1 MKIVTCHGHPL
12 PILQAHAKIGAT
24 QQIYCII
31 TNISRRIT
39 KMMMLLQDIYIYVDV
54 YDSRPIINIFKNIQS
69 DSALEV
75 IDFSIEKKDSSKTKP
90 KPNKDRNPYYGDLH
104 VHTKYSFD
112 AYVFGVTASPD
123 DAYRYAKGEGVKH
136 PLGYEMKLREPLD
149 FYAVTDHG
157 FYMGMIQAYA
167 DTTTDISQNEFAE
180 PFHNLNRL
188 DNLTVESAGERSNIF
203 SSVLGATIIQPYPD
217 WHPKLLKAYLTRN
230 TQGALQSF
238 DYDIHKSAWADVA
251 RSANEHNDPGHF
263 TTFIGYEFTT
273 STDIEG
279 GNLHRNVIFNSSKA
293 SIRPWTRIDS
303 INPED
308 LWTWQDKLRDKG
320 VDTIAIP
327 HNSNGSNGQM
337 FEMESFKGNALDIE
351 YAKKR
356 MRNEPLVEITQVKG
370 TSDTHPLLSP
380 DDEWA
385 DFEIMDVRVG
395 SRPPTYSKPSGS
407 YVREAY
413 LNGLTLE
420 FTKQGNPYKFG
431 LIGSTDT
438 HVVAASLDESNFWSK
453 VGLLDGDPENRGS
466 VPLKEEN
473 VERLDEYMRAFNQ
486 PVSRVSLEQGEYAN
500 TGFTQWGAS
509 GLAAAWAE
517 ENTRESIF
525 NAFRRKETFAT
536 TGTRIAVRFF
546 GGYNLSSID
555 LNSESLV
562 SEAYQKGVTMGSDLL
577 HNENK
582 IPEFLVWAQRDKN
595 GAPLQRIQII
605 KGWIDNNSGRPKEKV
620 FDVACSD
627 GMQPDPI
634 TNRCPDNG
642 ARVNINDCSIS
653 TNVGSSELK
662 TVWKDPEFAPD
673 DKTFYYVRVLEN
685 PTCRWSTWDAI
696 KAGYKPRE
704 GLHETIQERAWSSPI
719 WYIPE
724 QSDVEVVPLGG
735 TIQLRNID

>member
-1 MKIVTCHGHPL
+1 MKYLRNLIILIVGL
-12 PILQAHAKIGAT
+12 YILTLG
-24 QQIYCII
+24 
-31 TNISRRIT
+31 
-39 KMMMLLQDIYIYVDV
+39 LVYVDV
-54 YDSRPIINIFKNIQS
+54 YDSRPLISLFKKMQS

-75 IDFSIEKKDSSKTKP
+75 VDFSVDSTKNSNSRP
-90 KPNKDRNPYYGDLH
+90 MPNKDRNPYYGDLH

-123 DAYRYAKGEGVKH
+123 DAYRYAKGAAVKH

-167 DTTTDISQNEFAE
+167 DTSTDISQNDFAE

-203 SSVLGATIIQPYPD
+203 SSVLGATIIKPYPD
-217 WHPKLLKAYLTRN
+217 WHPNLLKAYFSRN
-230 TQGALQSF
+230 TQGALRSF

-251 RSANEHNDPGHF
+251 RSANEHNDPGNF

-273 STDIEG
+273 STNIEG
-279 GNLHRNVIFNSSKA
+279 GNLHRNVIFESSKA

-308 LWTWQDKLRDKG
+308 LWTWQDRLREKG
-320 VDTIAIP
+320 VDTISMP

-337 FEMESFKGNALDIE
+337 FEMESFKGNALDVE
-351 YAKKR
+351 YAEKR

-370 TSDTHPLLSP
+370 TSETHPLLSP

-431 LIGSTDT
+431 LIGSSDT
-438 HVVAASLDESNFWSK
+438 HVVASSLDESNYWSK

-473 VERLDEYMRAFNQ
+473 VARLEEYMRAFNQ
-486 PVSRVSLEQGEYAN
+486 PISTVTLEQGEYAN

-517 ENTRESIF
+517 ENTRESLF
-525 NAFRRKETFAT
+525 AAFRRKETFAT
-536 TGTRIAVRFF
+536 TGPRISVRFF

-562 SEAYQKGVTMGSDLL
+562 SEAYSKGVTMGADLL
-577 HNENK
+577 NNDDQ
-582 IPEFLVWAQRDKN
+582 IPEFIVWALRDMN
-595 GAPLQRIQII
+595 SAPLQRIQII
-605 KGWIDNNSGRPKEKV
+605 KGWIDMNSGRPKEKV

-627 GMQPDPI
+627 GLEPDPI

-642 ARVNINDCSIS
+642 ARVNINDCSITS
-653 TNVGSSELK
+653 NVGSSELK
-662 TVWKDPEFAPD
+662 TVWKDPEFKVD
-673 DKTFYYVRVLEN
+673 DKAFYYVRVLEN

-696 KAGYKPRE
+696 KSGFKPRE

-719 WYIPE
+719 WYIPK
-724 QSDVEVVPLGG
+724 QSEVEVIPLGG

>member
-1 MKIVTCHGHPL
+1 MKYLRNLIILIVGL
-12 PILQAHAKIGAT
+12 YILTLG
-24 QQIYCII
+24 
-31 TNISRRIT
+31 
-39 KMMMLLQDIYIYVDV
+39 LIYVDV
-54 YDSRPIINIFKNIQS
+54 YDSRPLISLFKKMQS

-75 IDFSIEKKDSSKTKP
+75 VDFSVDSTKNSNSRP
-90 KPNKDRNPYYGDLH
+90 MPNKDRNPYYGDLH

-123 DAYRYAKGEGVKH
+123 DAYRYAKGAAVKH

-167 DTTTDISQNEFAE
+167 DTSTDISQNDFAE

-203 SSVLGATIIQPYPD
+203 SSVLGATIIKPYPD
-217 WHPKLLKAYLTRN
+217 WHPNLLKAYFSRN
-230 TQGALQSF
+230 TQGALRSF

-251 RSANEHNDPGHF
+251 RSANEHNDPGNF

-279 GNLHRNVIFNSSKA
+279 GNLHRNVIFESSKA

-308 LWTWQDKLRDKG
+308 LWTWQDRLREKG
-320 VDTIAIP
+320 VDTISMP

-337 FEMESFKGNALDIE
+337 FEMESFKGNALDVE
-351 YAKKR
+351 YAEKR

-370 TSDTHPLLSP
+370 TSETHPLLSP

-431 LIGSTDT
+431 LIGSSDT
-438 HVVAASLDESNFWSK
+438 HVVASSLDESNYWSK

-473 VERLDEYMRAFNQ
+473 VARLEEYMRAFNQ
-486 PVSRVSLEQGEYAN
+486 PISTVTLEQGEYAN

-517 ENTRESIF
+517 ENTRESLF
-525 NAFRRKETFAT
+525 AAFRRKETFAT
-536 TGTRIAVRFF
+536 TGPRISVRFF

-562 SEAYQKGVTMGSDLL
+562 SEAYSKGVTMGADLL
-577 HNENK
+577 NNDDQ
-582 IPEFLVWAQRDKN
+582 IPEFIVWALRDMN
-595 GAPLQRIQII
+595 SAPLQRIQII
-605 KGWIDNNSGRPKEKV
+605 KGWIDMNSGRPKEKV

-627 GMQPDPI
+627 GLEPDPI

-642 ARVNINDCSIS
+642 ARVNINDCSITS
-653 TNVGSSELK
+653 NVGSSELK
-662 TVWKDPEFAPD
+662 TVWKDPEFKVD
-673 DKTFYYVRVLEN
+673 DKAFYYVRVLEN

-696 KAGYKPRE
+696 KSGFKPRE

-719 WYIPE
+719 WYIPK
-724 QSDVEVVPLGG
+724 QSEVEVIPLGG

>member
-1 MKIVTCHGHPL
+1 MKYLRNLIILIVGL
-12 PILQAHAKIGAT
+12 YILTLG
-24 QQIYCII
+24 
-31 TNISRRIT
+31 
-39 KMMMLLQDIYIYVDV
+39 LVYVDV
-54 YDSRPIINIFKNIQS
+54 YDSRPLISLFKKMQS

-75 IDFSIEKKDSSKTKP
+75 VDFSVDSTKNSNSRP
-90 KPNKDRNPYYGDLH
+90 IPNKDRNPYYGDLH

-123 DAYRYAKGEGVKH
+123 DAYRYAKGAAVKH

-167 DTTTDISQNEFAE
+167 DTSTDISQNDFAE

-203 SSVLGATIIQPYPD
+203 SSVLGATIIKPYPD
-217 WHPKLLKAYLTRN
+217 WHPNLLKAYFSRN
-230 TQGALQSF
+230 TQGALRSF

-251 RSANEHNDPGHF
+251 RSANEHNDPGNF

-279 GNLHRNVIFNSSKA
+279 GNLHRNVIFESSKA

-308 LWTWQDKLRDKG
+308 LWTWQDRLREKG
-320 VDTIAIP
+320 VDTISMP

-337 FEMESFKGNALDIE
+337 FEMESFKGNALDVE
-351 YAKKR
+351 YAEKR

-370 TSDTHPLLSP
+370 TSETHPLLSP

-431 LIGSTDT
+431 LIGSSDT
-438 HVVAASLDESNFWSK
+438 HVVASSLDESNYWSK

-473 VERLDEYMRAFNQ
+473 VARLEEYMRAFNQ
-486 PVSRVSLEQGEYAN
+486 PISTVTLEQGEYAN

-517 ENTRESIF
+517 ENTRESLF
-525 NAFRRKETFAT
+525 AAFRRKETFAT
-536 TGTRIAVRFF
+536 TGPRISVRFF

-562 SEAYQKGVTMGSDLL
+562 SEAYSKGVTMGADLL
-577 HNENK
+577 NNDDQ
-582 IPEFLVWAQRDKN
+582 IPEFIVWALRDMN
-595 GAPLQRIQII
+595 SAPLQRIQII
-605 KGWIDNNSGRPKEKV
+605 KGWIDMNSGRPKEKV

-627 GMQPDPI
+627 GLEPDPI

-642 ARVNINDCSIS
+642 ARVNINDCSITS
-653 TNVGSSELK
+653 NVGSSELK
-662 TVWKDPEFAPD
+662 TVWKDPEFKVD
-673 DKTFYYVRVLEN
+673 DKAFYYVRVLEN

-696 KAGYKPRE
+696 KSGFKPRE

-719 WYIPE
+719 WYIPK
-724 QSDVEVVPLGG
+724 QSEVEVIPLGG

>member
-1 MKIVTCHGHPL
+1 MKYIRNAFLVFVGL
-12 PILQAHAKIGAT
+12 YILT
-24 QQIYCII
+24 L
-31 TNISRRIT
+31 
-39 KMMMLLQDIYIYVDV
+39 MFIYVDV
-54 YDSRPIINIFKNIQS
+54 YDSRPLISLFKKIQS
-69 DSALEV
+69 NSALEV
-75 IDFSIEKKDSSKTKP
+75 VDFSVKKNEIIKP
-90 KPNKDRNPYYGDLH
+90 KPKANKDRNPYYGDLH

-123 DAYRYAKGEGVKH
+123 DAYRYAKGESIKH

-167 DTTTDISQNEFAE
+167 DTSTDISQNDFAK
-180 PFHNLNRL
+180 PFHNLNDL
-188 DNLTVESAGERSNIF
+188 DNLTVESAAVRTNIF

-217 WHPKLLKAYLTRN
+217 WHPQLLRAYFTRN
-230 TQGALQSF
+230 TQTALRSF

-308 LWTWQDKLRDKG
+308 LWTWQDRLREKG
-320 VDTIAIP
+320 VDTIAMP

-337 FEMESFKGNALDIE
+337 FEMETFKGNAIDIE

-356 MRNEPLVEITQVKG
+356 MRNEPIVEITQVKG
-370 TSDTHPLLSP
+370 TSETHPLLSP
-380 DDEWA
+380 DDDWA
-385 DFEIMDVRVG
+385 DFEIMDTRVG
-395 SRPPTYSKPSGS
+395 SIPPTYSKPSGS

-413 LNGLTLE
+413 LNGLTLD
-420 FTKQGNPYKFG
+420 FTRQGNPYKFG

-438 HVVAASLDESNFWSK
+438 HVAASSLDESNYWSK
-453 VGLLDGDPENRGS
+453 VGLLDGDSQNRGS
-466 VPLKEEN
+466 VPLEDEN
-473 VERLDEYMRAFNQ
+473 VEILEEYTRAFSQ
-486 PVSRVSLEQGEYAN
+486 PLSTVNFNQGEYAN

-509 GLAAAWAE
+509 GLAVAWAE

-546 GGYNLSSID
+546 GGFNLSSID
-555 LNSESLV
+555 LDSESLV
-562 SEAYQKGVTMGSDLL
+562 SDAYSKGVTMGSDLL
-577 HNENK
+577 SVEGQT
-582 IPEFLVWAQRDKN
+582 PEFIVWAQKDKN
-595 GAPLQRIQII
+595 GAPLQRVQII
-605 KGWIDNNSGRPKEKV
+605 KGWVDMASGRPKEKI

-627 GMQPDPI
+627 GLQPNPN
-634 TNRCPDNG
+634 TNICPDNG
-642 ARVNINDCSIS
+642 AKVNINDCSIS
-653 TNVGSSELK
+653 SNVGSSELK
-662 TVWKDPEFAPD
+662 TIWKDPEFVPEN
-673 DKTFYYVRVLEN
+673 KSFYYVRVLEN

-696 KAGYKPRE
+696 KSGYKPRE
-704 GLHETIQERAWSSPI
+704 DLHETIQERAWTSPI

-724 QSDVEVVPLGG
+724 ESNVEVIPLGG

>member
-1 MKIVTCHGHPL
+1 MKHLRNAILVIVG
-12 PILQAHAKIGAT
+12 
-24 QQIYCII
+24 IYVL
-31 TNISRRIT
+31 T
-39 KMMMLLQDIYIYVDV
+39 LGLVYVDV
-54 YDSRPIINIFKNIQS
+54 YDSRPIISLFKNIQS

-75 IDFSIEKKDSSKTKP
+75 VDFSVEKKDSSKTKP

-167 DTTTDISQNEFAE
+167 DTSTDISQNEFAE

>member
-1 MKIVTCHGHPL
+1 MKYLRNLIILIVGL
-12 PILQAHAKIGAT
+12 YILTLG
-24 QQIYCII
+24 
-31 TNISRRIT
+31 
-39 KMMMLLQDIYIYVDV
+39 LVYVDV
-54 YDSRPIINIFKNIQS
+54 YDSRPLISLFKKMQS

-75 IDFSIEKKDSSKTKP
+75 VDFSVDSTKNSNSRP
-90 KPNKDRNPYYGDLH
+90 MPNKDRNPYYGDLH

-123 DAYRYAKGEGVKH
+123 DAYRYAKGAAVKH

-167 DTTTDISQNEFAE
+167 DTSTDISQNDFAE

-203 SSVLGATIIQPYPD
+203 SSVLGATIIKPYPD
-217 WHPKLLKAYLTRN
+217 WHPNLLKAYFSRN
-230 TQGALQSF
+230 TQGALRSF

-251 RSANEHNDPGHF
+251 RSANEHNDPGNF

-279 GNLHRNVIFNSSKA
+279 GNLHRNVIFESSKA

-308 LWTWQDKLRDKG
+308 LWTWQDRLREKG
-320 VDTIAIP
+320 VDTISMP

-337 FEMESFKGNALDIE
+337 FEMESFKGNALDVE
-351 YAKKR
+351 YAEKR

-370 TSDTHPLLSP
+370 TSETHPLLSP

-431 LIGSTDT
+431 LIGSSDT
-438 HVVAASLDESNFWSK
+438 HVVASSLDESNYWSK

-473 VERLDEYMRAFNQ
+473 VARLEEYMRAFNQ
-486 PVSRVSLEQGEYAN
+486 PISTVTLEQGEYAN

-517 ENTRESIF
+517 ENTRESLF
-525 NAFRRKETFAT
+525 AAFRRKETFAT
-536 TGTRIAVRFF
+536 TGPRISVRFF

-562 SEAYQKGVTMGSDLL
+562 SEAYSKGVTMGADLL
-577 HNENK
+577 NNDDQ
-582 IPEFLVWAQRDKN
+582 IPEFIVWALRDMN
-595 GAPLQRIQII
+595 SAPLQRIQII
-605 KGWIDNNSGRPKEKV
+605 KGWIDMNSGRPKEKV

-627 GMQPDPI
+627 GLEPDPI

-642 ARVNINDCSIS
+642 ARVNINDCSITS
-653 TNVGSSELK
+653 NVGSSELK
-662 TVWKDPEFAPD
+662 TVWKDPEFKVD
-673 DKTFYYVRVLEN
+673 DKAFYYVRVLEN

-696 KAGYKPRE
+696 KSGFKPRE
-704 GLHETIQERAWSSPI
+704 DLHETIQERAWSSPI
-719 WYIPE
+719 WYIPK
-724 QSDVEVVPLGG
+724 QSEVEVIPLGG

>member
-1 MKIVTCHGHPL
+1 MKYLRNLIILIVGL
-12 PILQAHAKIGAT
+12 YILTLGFV
-24 QQIYCII
+24 
-31 TNISRRIT
+31 
-39 KMMMLLQDIYIYVDV
+39 YVDV
-54 YDSRPIINIFKNIQS
+54 YDSRPLISLFKKMQS

-75 IDFSIEKKDSSKTKP
+75 VDFSVDSTKNSNSGP
-90 KPNKDRNPYYGDLH
+90 MPNKDRNPYYGDLH

-123 DAYRYAKGEGVKH
+123 DAYRYAKGAAVKH

-167 DTTTDISQNEFAE
+167 DTSTDISQNDFAE

-203 SSVLGATIIQPYPD
+203 SSVLGATIIKPYPD
-217 WHPKLLKAYLTRN
+217 WHPNLLKAYFSRN
-230 TQGALQSF
+230 TQGALRSF

-251 RSANEHNDPGHF
+251 RSANEHNDPGNF

-279 GNLHRNVIFNSSKA
+279 GNLHRNVIFESSKA

-308 LWTWQDKLRDKG
+308 LWTWQDRLREKG
-320 VDTIAIP
+320 VDTISMP

-337 FEMESFKGNALDIE
+337 FEMESFKGNALDVE
-351 YAKKR
+351 YAEKR

-370 TSDTHPLLSP
+370 TSETHPLLSP

-438 HVVAASLDESNFWSK
+438 HVVASSLDESNYWSK

-473 VERLDEYMRAFNQ
+473 VARLEEYMRAFNQ
-486 PVSRVSLEQGEYAN
+486 PISTVTLEQGEYAN

-517 ENTRESIF
+517 ENTRESLF
-525 NAFRRKETFAT
+525 AAFRRKETFAT
-536 TGTRIAVRFF
+536 TGPRISVRFF

-562 SEAYQKGVTMGSDLL
+562 SEAYSKGVTMGADLL
-577 HNENK
+577 NNDDQ
-582 IPEFLVWAQRDKN
+582 IPEFIVWALRDMN
-595 GAPLQRIQII
+595 SAPLQKIQII
-605 KGWIDNNSGRPKEKV
+605 KGWIDMNSGRPKEKV

-627 GMQPDPI
+627 GMEPDPI

-642 ARVNINDCSIS
+642 ARVNINDCSITS
-653 TNVGSSELK
+653 NVGSSELK
-662 TVWKDPEFAPD
+662 TVWKDPEFKVD
-673 DKTFYYVRVLEN
+673 DKAFYYVRVLEN

-696 KAGYKPRE
+696 KSGFKPRE

-719 WYIPE
+719 WYIPK
-724 QSDVEVVPLGG
+724 QSEVEVIPLGG

>member
-1 MKIVTCHGHPL
+1 MKHL
-12 PILQAHAKIGAT
+12 RNAILVIIG
-24 QQIYCII
+24 IYVL
-31 TNISRRIT
+31 T
-39 KMMMLLQDIYIYVDV
+39 LGLVYVDV
-54 YDSRPIINIFKNIQS
+54 YDSRPIISLFKNIQS

-75 IDFSIEKKDSSKTKP
+75 VDFSVEKKDSSKTKP

-167 DTTTDISQNEFAE
+167 DTSTDISQNEFAE

-308 LWTWQDKLRDKG
+308 LWTWQDKLREKG

>member
-1 MKIVTCHGHPL
+1 M
-12 PILQAHAKIGAT
+12 
-24 QQIYCII
+24 
-31 TNISRRIT
+31 
-39 KMMMLLQDIYIYVDV
+39 
-54 YDSRPIINIFKNIQS
+54 QS

-75 IDFSIEKKDSSKTKP
+75 VDFSVDSTKNSNSRP
-90 KPNKDRNPYYGDLH
+90 MPNKDRNPYYGDLH

-123 DAYRYAKGEGVKH
+123 DAYRYAKGAAVKH

-167 DTTTDISQNEFAE
+167 DTSTDISQNDFAE

-203 SSVLGATIIQPYPD
+203 SSVLGATIIKPYPD
-217 WHPKLLKAYLTRN
+217 WHPNLLKAYFSRN
-230 TQGALQSF
+230 TQGALRSF

-251 RSANEHNDPGHF
+251 RSANEHNDPGNF

-279 GNLHRNVIFNSSKA
+279 GNLHRNVIFESSKA

-308 LWTWQDKLRDKG
+308 LWTWQDRLREKG
-320 VDTIAIP
+320 VDTISMP

-337 FEMESFKGNALDIE
+337 FEMESFKGNALDVE
-351 YAKKR
+351 YAEKR

-370 TSDTHPLLSP
+370 TSETHPLLSP

-438 HVVAASLDESNFWSK
+438 HVVASSLDESNYWSK

-473 VERLDEYMRAFNQ
+473 VARLEEYMRAFNQ
-486 PVSRVSLEQGEYAN
+486 PISTVTLEQGEYAN

-517 ENTRESIF
+517 ENTRESLF
-525 NAFRRKETFAT
+525 AAFRRKETFAT
-536 TGTRIAVRFF
+536 TGPRISVRFF

-562 SEAYQKGVTMGSDLL
+562 SEAYSKGVTMGADLL
-577 HNENK
+577 HNDDQ
-582 IPEFLVWAQRDKN
+582 IPEFIVWALRDMN
-595 GAPLQRIQII
+595 SAPLQRIQII
-605 KGWIDNNSGRPKEKV
+605 KGWIDMNSGRPKEKV
-620 FDVACSD
+620 FDIACSD
-627 GMQPDPI
+627 GLEPDPI

-642 ARVNINDCSIS
+642 ARVNINDCSITS
-653 TNVGSSELK
+653 NVGSSELK
-662 TVWKDPEFAPD
+662 TVWKDPEFKVD
-673 DKTFYYVRVLEN
+673 DKAFYYVRVLEN

-696 KAGYKPRE
+696 KSGFKPRE

-719 WYIPE
+719 WYIPK
-724 QSDVEVVPLGG
+724 QSEVEVIPLGG

>member
-1 MKIVTCHGHPL
+1 MKYLRNLIILIVGL
-12 PILQAHAKIGAT
+12 YILTLG
-24 QQIYCII
+24 
-31 TNISRRIT
+31 
-39 KMMMLLQDIYIYVDV
+39 LVYVDV
-54 YDSRPIINIFKNIQS
+54 YDSRPLISLFKKMQS

-75 IDFSIEKKDSSKTKP
+75 VDFSVDSTKNSNSRP
-90 KPNKDRNPYYGDLH
+90 MPNKDRNPYYGDLH

-123 DAYRYAKGEGVKH
+123 DAYRYAKGAAVKH

-167 DTTTDISQNEFAE
+167 DTSTDISQNDFAE

-203 SSVLGATIIQPYPD
+203 SSVLGATIIKPYPD
-217 WHPKLLKAYLTRN
+217 WHPNLLKAYFSRN
-230 TQGALQSF
+230 TQGALRSF

-251 RSANEHNDPGHF
+251 RSANEHNDPGNF

-279 GNLHRNVIFNSSKA
+279 GNLHRNVIFESSKA

-308 LWTWQDKLRDKG
+308 LWTWQDRLREKG
-320 VDTIAIP
+320 VDTISMP

-337 FEMESFKGNALDIE
+337 FEMESFKGNALDVE
-351 YAKKR
+351 YAEKR

-370 TSDTHPLLSP
+370 TSETHPLLSP

-438 HVVAASLDESNFWSK
+438 HVVASSLDESNYWSK

-473 VERLDEYMRAFNQ
+473 VARLEEYMRAFNQ
-486 PVSRVSLEQGEYAN
+486 PISTVSLEQGEYAN

-517 ENTRESIF
+517 ENTRESLF
-525 NAFRRKETFAT
+525 AAFRRKETFAT
-536 TGTRIAVRFF
+536 TGPRISVRFF

-562 SEAYQKGVTMGSDLL
+562 SEAYSKGVTMGADLL
-577 HNENK
+577 NNDDQ
-582 IPEFLVWAQRDKN
+582 IPEFIVWALRDMN
-595 GAPLQRIQII
+595 SAPLQRIQII
-605 KGWIDNNSGRPKEKV
+605 KGWIDMNSGRPKEKV
-620 FDVACSD
+620 YDVACSD
-627 GMQPDPI
+627 GLEPDPI

-653 TNVGSSELK
+653 SNVGSSELK
-662 TVWKDPEFAPD
+662 TVWKDPEFKVD
-673 DKTFYYVRVLEN
+673 DKAFYYVRVLEN

-696 KAGYKPRE
+696 KSGFKPRE

-719 WYIPE
+719 WYIPK
-724 QSDVEVVPLGG
+724 QSEVEVIPLGG

>member
-1 MKIVTCHGHPL
+1 MKYLRNLIILIVGLYVLTLGL
-12 PILQAHAKIGAT
+12 V
-24 QQIYCII
+24 
-31 TNISRRIT
+31 
-39 KMMMLLQDIYIYVDV
+39 YVDV
-54 YDSRPIINIFKNIQS
+54 YDSRPIISLFKKMQS

-75 IDFSIEKKDSSKTKP
+75 VDFSVDSSKNSNSRP
-90 KPNKDRNPYYGDLH
+90 LPNKDRNPYYGDLH

-123 DAYRYAKGEGVKH
+123 DAYRYAKGAAVKH
-136 PLGYEMKLREPLD
+136 PLGYEMKLQEPLD

-167 DTTTDISQNEFAE
+167 DTSSDISKNDFAE

-203 SSVLGATIIQPYPD
+203 SSVLGATIIKPYPD
-217 WHPKLLKAYLTRN
+217 WHPNLLKAYFSRN
-230 TQGALQSF
+230 TQGALRSF

-251 RSANEHNDPGHF
+251 RSANEHNDPGNF

-273 STDIEG
+273 STNIEG
-279 GNLHRNVIFNSSKA
+279 GNLHRNVIFESSKA

-308 LWTWQDKLRDKG
+308 LWTWQDRLRDKG
-320 VDTIAIP
+320 VDTISMP

-337 FEMESFKGNALDIE
+337 FEMETFKGNALDVE

-370 TSDTHPLLSP
+370 TSETHPLLSP

-431 LIGSTDT
+431 LIGSSDT
-438 HVVAASLDESNFWSK
+438 HVVASSLDESNYWSK

-473 VERLDEYMRAFNQ
+473 IARLDEYMRAFNQ
-486 PVSRVSLEQGEYAN
+486 PISTVSLEQGEYAN

-517 ENTRESIF
+517 ENTRESLF
-525 NAFRRKETFAT
+525 AAFRRKETFAT
-536 TGTRIAVRFF
+536 TGPRISVRFF

-562 SEAYQKGVTMGSDLL
+562 SEAYSKGVTMGADLL
-577 HNENK
+577 NNDDQ
-582 IPEFLVWAQRDKN
+582 IPEFIVWALRDKN
-595 GAPLQRIQII
+595 SAPLQRIQII
-605 KGWIDNNSGRPKEKV
+605 KGWIDVNSGRPKEKV

-627 GMQPDPI
+627 GLEPDPV

-642 ARVNINDCSIS
+642 ARVNINDCSITS
-653 TNVGSSELK
+653 NVGSSELK
-662 TVWKDPEFAPD
+662 TVWKDPEFKVD

-696 KAGYKPRE
+696 KSGFKPRE
-704 GLHETIQERAWSSPI
+704 DLHETIQERAWSSPI
-719 WYIPE
+719 WYIPK
-724 QSDVEVVPLGG
+724 QSEVEVIPLGG

>member
-1 MKIVTCHGHPL
+1 MKYLRNLIILIVGLYVLTLGL
-12 PILQAHAKIGAT
+12 V
-24 QQIYCII
+24 
-31 TNISRRIT
+31 
-39 KMMMLLQDIYIYVDV
+39 YVDV
-54 YDSRPIINIFKNIQS
+54 YDSRPIISLFKKMQS

-75 IDFSIEKKDSSKTKP
+75 VDFSVDSSKNSDSRP
-90 KPNKDRNPYYGDLH
+90 LPNKDRNPYYGDLH

-123 DAYRYAKGEGVKH
+123 DAYRYAKGAAVKH
-136 PLGYEMKLREPLD
+136 PLGYEMKLQEPLD

-167 DTTTDISQNEFAE
+167 DTSSDISKNDFAE

-203 SSVLGATIIQPYPD
+203 SSVLGATIIKPYPD
-217 WHPKLLKAYLTRN
+217 WHPNLLKAYFSRN
-230 TQGALQSF
+230 TQGALRSF

-251 RSANEHNDPGHF
+251 RSANEHNDPGNF

-273 STDIEG
+273 STNIEG
-279 GNLHRNVIFNSSKA
+279 GNLHRNVIFESSKA

-308 LWTWQDKLRDKG
+308 LWTWQDRLRDKG
-320 VDTIAIP
+320 VDTISMP

-337 FEMESFKGNALDIE
+337 FEMETFKGNALDVE

-356 MRNEPLVEITQVKG
+356 MKNEPLVEITQVKG
-370 TSDTHPLLSP
+370 TSETHPLLSP

-431 LIGSTDT
+431 LIGSSDT
-438 HVVAASLDESNFWSK
+438 HVVASSLDESNYWSK

-473 VERLDEYMRAFNQ
+473 IARLDEYMRAFNQ
-486 PVSRVSLEQGEYAN
+486 PISTVSLEQGEYAN

-517 ENTRESIF
+517 ENTRESLF
-525 NAFRRKETFAT
+525 AAFRRKETFAT
-536 TGTRIAVRFF
+536 TGPRISVRFF

-562 SEAYQKGVTMGSDLL
+562 SEAYSKGVTMGADLL
-577 HNENK
+577 NNDDQ
-582 IPEFLVWAQRDKN
+582 IPEFIVWALRDKN
-595 GAPLQRIQII
+595 SAPLQRIQII
-605 KGWIDNNSGRPKEKV
+605 KGWIDVNSGRPKEKV

-627 GMQPDPI
+627 GLEPDPV

-642 ARVNINDCSIS
+642 ARVNINDCSITS
-653 TNVGSSELK
+653 NVGSSELK
-662 TVWKDPEFAPD
+662 TVWKDPEFKVD

-696 KAGYKPRE
+696 KSGFKPRE
-704 GLHETIQERAWSSPI
+704 DLHETIQERAWSSPI
-719 WYIPE
+719 WYIPK
-724 QSDVEVVPLGG
+724 QSEVEVIPLGG

>member
-1 MKIVTCHGHPL
+1 MKYLRNLIILIVGLYVLTLGL
-12 PILQAHAKIGAT
+12 
-24 QQIYCII
+24 
-31 TNISRRIT
+31 
-39 KMMMLLQDIYIYVDV
+39 IYVDV
-54 YDSRPIINIFKNIQS
+54 YDSRPVISLFKKMQS

-75 IDFSIEKKDSSKTKP
+75 VDFSVDSTKNSNSRP
-90 KPNKDRNPYYGDLH
+90 MPNKDRNPYYGDLH

-123 DAYRYAKGEGVKH
+123 DAYRYAKGAAVKH

-167 DTTTDISQNEFAE
+167 DTSTDISQNDFAE

-203 SSVLGATIIQPYPD
+203 SSVLGATIIKPYPD
-217 WHPKLLKAYLTRN
+217 WHPNLLKAYFSRN
-230 TQGALQSF
+230 TQGALRSF

-251 RSANEHNDPGHF
+251 RSANEHNDPGNF

-279 GNLHRNVIFNSSKA
+279 GNLHRNVIFESSKA

-308 LWTWQDKLRDKG
+308 LWTWQDRLREKG
-320 VDTIAIP
+320 VDTISMP

-337 FEMESFKGNALDIE
+337 FEMESFKGNALDVE
-351 YAKKR
+351 YAEKR

-370 TSDTHPLLSP
+370 TSETHPLLSP

-431 LIGSTDT
+431 LIGSSDT
-438 HVVAASLDESNFWSK
+438 HVVASSLDESNYWSK

-473 VERLDEYMRAFNQ
+473 VARLEEYMRAFNQ
-486 PVSRVSLEQGEYAN
+486 PISTVTLEQGEYAN

-517 ENTRESIF
+517 ENTRESLF
-525 NAFRRKETFAT
+525 AAFRRKETFAT
-536 TGTRIAVRFF
+536 TGPRISVRFF

-562 SEAYQKGVTMGSDLL
+562 SEAYSKGVTMGADLL
-577 HNENK
+577 NNDDQ
-582 IPEFLVWAQRDKN
+582 IPEFIVWALRDMN
-595 GAPLQRIQII
+595 SAPLQRIQII
-605 KGWIDNNSGRPKEKV
+605 KGWIDMNSGRPKEKV

-627 GMQPDPI
+627 GLEPDPI

-642 ARVNINDCSIS
+642 ARVNINDCSITS
-653 TNVGSSELK
+653 NVGSSELK
-662 TVWKDPEFAPD
+662 TVWKDPEFKVD
-673 DKTFYYVRVLEN
+673 DKAFYYVRVLEN

-696 KAGYKPRE
+696 KSGFKPRE

-719 WYIPE
+719 WYIPK
-724 QSDVEVVPLGG
+724 QSEVEVIPLGG

>member
-1 MKIVTCHGHPL
+1 MYKR
-12 PILQAHAKIGAT
+12 Q
-24 QQIYCII
+24 
-31 TNISRRIT
+31 
-39 KMMMLLQDIYIYVDV
+39 
-54 YDSRPIINIFKNIQS
+54 

-75 IDFSIEKKDSSKTKP
+75 VDFSVDSTKNSNSRP
-90 KPNKDRNPYYGDLH
+90 IPNKDRNPYYGDLH

-123 DAYRYAKGEGVKH
+123 DAYRYAKGAAVKH

-167 DTTTDISQNEFAE
+167 DTSTDISQNDFAE

-203 SSVLGATIIQPYPD
+203 SSVLGATIIKPYPD
-217 WHPKLLKAYLTRN
+217 WHPNLLKAYFSRN
-230 TQGALQSF
+230 TQGALRSF

-251 RSANEHNDPGHF
+251 RSANEHNDPGNF

-279 GNLHRNVIFNSSKA
+279 GNLHRNVIFESSKA

-308 LWTWQDKLRDKG
+308 LWTWQDRLREKG
-320 VDTIAIP
+320 VDTISMP

-337 FEMESFKGNALDIE
+337 FEMESFKGNALDVE
-351 YAKKR
+351 YAEKR

-370 TSDTHPLLSP
+370 TSETHPLLSP

-431 LIGSTDT
+431 LIGSSDT
-438 HVVAASLDESNFWSK
+438 HVVASSLDESNYWSK

-473 VERLDEYMRAFNQ
+473 VARLEEYMRAFNQ
-486 PVSRVSLEQGEYAN
+486 PISTVSLEQGEYAN

-517 ENTRESIF
+517 ENTRESLF
-525 NAFRRKETFAT
+525 AAFRRKETFAT
-536 TGTRIAVRFF
+536 TGPRISVRFF

-562 SEAYQKGVTMGSDLL
+562 SEAYSKGVTMGADLL
-577 HNENK
+577 NNDDQ
-582 IPEFLVWAQRDKN
+582 IPEFIVWALGDMN
-595 GAPLQRIQII
+595 SAPLQRIQII
-605 KGWIDNNSGRPKEKV
+605 KGWIDMNSGRPKEKV

-627 GMQPDPI
+627 GLEPDPI

-642 ARVNINDCSIS
+642 ARVNINDCSITS
-653 TNVGSSELK
+653 NVGSSELK
-662 TVWKDPEFAPD
+662 TVWKDPEFKVD
-673 DKTFYYVRVLEN
+673 DKAFYYVRVLEN

-696 KAGYKPRE
+696 KSGFKPRE

-719 WYIPE
+719 WYIPK
-724 QSDVEVVPLGG
+724 QSEVEVIPLGG

>member
-1 MKIVTCHGHPL
+1 MKYLRNLIILIVGLYVLTLGL
-12 PILQAHAKIGAT
+12 
-24 QQIYCII
+24 
-31 TNISRRIT
+31 
-39 KMMMLLQDIYIYVDV
+39 IYVDV
-54 YDSRPIINIFKNIQS
+54 YDSRPVISLFKKMQS

-75 IDFSIEKKDSSKTKP
+75 VDFSVDSTKNSNSRP
-90 KPNKDRNPYYGDLH
+90 MPNKDRNPYYGDLH

-123 DAYRYAKGEGVKH
+123 DAYRYAKGAAVKH
-136 PLGYEMKLREPLD
+136 PLGYEMKLQEPLD

-167 DTTTDISQNEFAE
+167 DTSTDISQNDFAE

-203 SSVLGATIIQPYPD
+203 SSVLGATIIKPYPD
-217 WHPKLLKAYLTRN
+217 WHPNLLKAYFSRN
-230 TQGALQSF
+230 TQGALRSF

-251 RSANEHNDPGHF
+251 RSANEHNDPGNF

-279 GNLHRNVIFNSSKA
+279 GNLHRNVIFESSKA

-308 LWTWQDKLRDKG
+308 LWTWQDRLREKG
-320 VDTIAIP
+320 VDTISMP

-337 FEMESFKGNALDIE
+337 FEMESFKGNALDVE
-351 YAKKR
+351 YAEKR

-370 TSDTHPLLSP
+370 TSETHPLLSP

-438 HVVAASLDESNFWSK
+438 HVVASSLDESNYWSK

-473 VERLDEYMRAFNQ
+473 VARLEEYMRAFNQ
-486 PVSRVSLEQGEYAN
+486 PISTVTLEQGEYAN

-517 ENTRESIF
+517 ENTRESLF
-525 NAFRRKETFAT
+525 AAFRRKETFAT
-536 TGTRIAVRFF
+536 TGPRISVRFF

-562 SEAYQKGVTMGSDLL
+562 SEAYSKGVTMGADLL
-577 HNENK
+577 NNDDQ
-582 IPEFLVWAQRDKN
+582 IPEFIVWALRDMN
-595 GAPLQRIQII
+595 SAPLQRIQII
-605 KGWIDNNSGRPKEKV
+605 KGWIDMNSGRPKEKV

-627 GMQPDPI
+627 GLEPDPI

-642 ARVNINDCSIS
+642 ARVNINDCSITS
-653 TNVGSSELK
+653 NVGSSELK
-662 TVWKDPEFAPD
+662 TVWKDPEFKVD
-673 DKTFYYVRVLEN
+673 DKAFYYVRVLEN

-696 KAGYKPRE
+696 KSGFKPRE

-719 WYIPE
+719 WYIPK
-724 QSDVEVVPLGG
+724 QSEVEVIPLGG

>member
-1 MKIVTCHGHPL
+1 MKYLRNLIILIVGL
-12 PILQAHAKIGAT
+12 YILTLG
-24 QQIYCII
+24 
-31 TNISRRIT
+31 
-39 KMMMLLQDIYIYVDV
+39 LVYVDV
-54 YDSRPIINIFKNIQS
+54 YDSRPLISLFKKMQS

-75 IDFSIEKKDSSKTKP
+75 VDFSVDSTKNSNSRP
-90 KPNKDRNPYYGDLH
+90 IPNKDRNPYYGDLH

-123 DAYRYAKGEGVKH
+123 DAYRYAKGAAVKH
-136 PLGYEMKLREPLD
+136 PLGYEMKLQEPLD

-167 DTTTDISQNEFAE
+167 DTSTDISQNDFAE

-203 SSVLGATIIQPYPD
+203 SSVLGATIIKPYPD
-217 WHPKLLKAYLTRN
+217 WHPNLLKAYFSRN
-230 TQGALQSF
+230 TQGALRSF

-251 RSANEHNDPGHF
+251 RSANEHNDPGNF

-279 GNLHRNVIFNSSKA
+279 GNLHRNVIFESSKA

-308 LWTWQDKLRDKG
+308 LWTWQDRLREKG
-320 VDTIAIP
+320 VDTISMP

-337 FEMESFKGNALDIE
+337 FEMESFKGNALDVE
-351 YAKKR
+351 YAEKR

-370 TSDTHPLLSP
+370 TSETHPLLSP

-438 HVVAASLDESNFWSK
+438 HVVASSLDESNYWSK

-473 VERLDEYMRAFNQ
+473 VARLEEYMRAFNQ
-486 PVSRVSLEQGEYAN
+486 PISTVSLEQGEYAN

-517 ENTRESIF
+517 ENTRESLF
-525 NAFRRKETFAT
+525 AAFRRKETFAT
-536 TGTRIAVRFF
+536 TGPRISVRFF

-562 SEAYQKGVTMGSDLL
+562 SEAYSKGVTMGADLL
-577 HNENK
+577 NNDDQ
-582 IPEFLVWAQRDKN
+582 IPEFIVWALRDMN
-595 GAPLQRIQII
+595 SAPLQRIQII
-605 KGWIDNNSGRPKEKV
+605 KGWIDMNSGRPKEKV

-627 GMQPDPI
+627 GLEPDPI

-653 TNVGSSELK
+653 SNVGSSELK
-662 TVWKDPEFAPD
+662 TVWKDPEFKVD
-673 DKTFYYVRVLEN
+673 DKAFYYVRVLEN

-696 KAGYKPRE
+696 KSGFKPRE

-719 WYIPE
+719 WYIPK
-724 QSDVEVVPLGG
+724 QSEVEVIPLGG

>member
-1 MKIVTCHGHPL
+1 MKYLRNLIILIVGL
-12 PILQAHAKIGAT
+12 YILTLG
-24 QQIYCII
+24 
-31 TNISRRIT
+31 
-39 KMMMLLQDIYIYVDV
+39 LVYVDV
-54 YDSRPIINIFKNIQS
+54 YDSRPLISLFKKMQS

-75 IDFSIEKKDSSKTKP
+75 VDFSVDSTKNSNSRP
-90 KPNKDRNPYYGDLH
+90 MPNKDRNPYYGDLH

-123 DAYRYAKGEGVKH
+123 DAYRYAKGAAVKH

-167 DTTTDISQNEFAE
+167 DTSTDISQNDFAE

-203 SSVLGATIIQPYPD
+203 SSVLGATIIKPYPD
-217 WHPKLLKAYLTRN
+217 WHPNLLKAYFSRN
-230 TQGALQSF
+230 TQGALRSF

-251 RSANEHNDPGHF
+251 RSANEHNDPGNF

-279 GNLHRNVIFNSSKA
+279 GNLHRNVIFESSKA

-308 LWTWQDKLRDKG
+308 LWTWQDRLRERG
-320 VDTIAIP
+320 VDTISMP

-337 FEMESFKGNALDIE
+337 FEMESFKGNALDVE
-351 YAKKR
+351 YAEKR

-370 TSDTHPLLSP
+370 TSETHPLLSP

-431 LIGSTDT
+431 LIGSSDT
-438 HVVAASLDESNFWSK
+438 HVVASSLDESNYWSK

-473 VERLDEYMRAFNQ
+473 VARLEEYMRAFNQ
-486 PVSRVSLEQGEYAN
+486 PISTVTLEQGEYAN

-517 ENTRESIF
+517 ENTRESLF
-525 NAFRRKETFAT
+525 AAFRRKETFAT
-536 TGTRIAVRFF
+536 TGPRISVRFF

-562 SEAYQKGVTMGSDLL
+562 SEAYSKGVTMGADLL
-577 HNENK
+577 NNDDQ
-582 IPEFLVWAQRDKN
+582 IPEFIVWALRDMN
-595 GAPLQRIQII
+595 SAPLQRIQII
-605 KGWIDNNSGRPKEKV
+605 KGWIDMNSGRPKEKV

-627 GMQPDPI
+627 GLEPDPI

-642 ARVNINDCSIS
+642 ARVNINDCSITS
-653 TNVGSSELK
+653 NVGSSELK
-662 TVWKDPEFAPD
+662 TVWKDPEFKVD
-673 DKTFYYVRVLEN
+673 DKAFYYVRVLEN

-696 KAGYKPRE
+696 KSGFKPRE

-719 WYIPE
+719 WYIPK
-724 QSDVEVVPLGG
+724 QSEVEVIPLGG

>member
-1 MKIVTCHGHPL
+1 MKYLRNLIILIVGL
-12 PILQAHAKIGAT
+12 YILTLG
-24 QQIYCII
+24 
-31 TNISRRIT
+31 
-39 KMMMLLQDIYIYVDV
+39 LVYVDV
-54 YDSRPIINIFKNIQS
+54 YDSRPLLSLFKKMQS

-75 IDFSIEKKDSSKTKP
+75 VDFSVDSTKNSNSRP
-90 KPNKDRNPYYGDLH
+90 MPNKDRNPYYGDLH

-123 DAYRYAKGEGVKH
+123 DAYRYAKGAAVKH

-167 DTTTDISQNEFAE
+167 DTSTDISQNDFAE

-203 SSVLGATIIQPYPD
+203 SSVLGATIIKPYPD
-217 WHPKLLKAYLTRN
+217 WHPNLLKAYFSRN
-230 TQGALQSF
+230 TQGALRSF

-251 RSANEHNDPGHF
+251 RSANEHNDPGNF

-279 GNLHRNVIFNSSKA
+279 GNLHRNVIFESSKA

-308 LWTWQDKLRDKG
+308 LWTWQDRLREKG
-320 VDTIAIP
+320 VDTISMP

-337 FEMESFKGNALDIE
+337 FEMESFKGNALDVE
-351 YAKKR
+351 YAEKR

-370 TSDTHPLLSP
+370 TSETHPLLSP

-431 LIGSTDT
+431 LIGSSDT
-438 HVVAASLDESNFWSK
+438 HVVASSLDESNYWSK

-473 VERLDEYMRAFNQ
+473 VARLEEYMRAFNQ
-486 PVSRVSLEQGEYAN
+486 PISTVTLEQGEYAN

-517 ENTRESIF
+517 ENTRESLF
-525 NAFRRKETFAT
+525 AAFRRKETFAT
-536 TGTRIAVRFF
+536 TGPRISVRFF

-562 SEAYQKGVTMGSDLL
+562 SEAYSKGVTMGADLL
-577 HNENK
+577 NNDDQ
-582 IPEFLVWAQRDKN
+582 IPEFIVWALRDMN
-595 GAPLQRIQII
+595 SAPLQRIQII
-605 KGWIDNNSGRPKEKV
+605 KGWIDMNSGRPKEKV

-627 GMQPDPI
+627 GLEPDPI

-642 ARVNINDCSIS
+642 ARVNINDCSITS
-653 TNVGSSELK
+653 NIGSSELK
-662 TVWKDPEFAPD
+662 TVWKDPEFKVD
-673 DKTFYYVRVLEN
+673 DKAFYYVRVLEN

-696 KAGYKPRE
+696 KSGFKPRE

-719 WYIPE
+719 WYIPK
-724 QSDVEVVPLGG
+724 QSEVEVIPLGG

>member
-1 MKIVTCHGHPL
+1 MKHL
-12 PILQAHAKIGAT
+12 RNAILVIIGLYVL
-24 QQIYCII
+24 I
-31 TNISRRIT
+31 
-39 KMMMLLQDIYIYVDV
+39 LGLVYVDV
-54 YDSRPIINIFKNIQS
+54 YDSRPIISLFKNIQS
-69 DSALEV
+69 DSSLEV
-75 IDFSIEKKDSSKTKP
+75 VDFSVEKKDSSKTKP

-112 AYVFGVTASPD
+112 AYIFGVTASPD

-167 DTTTDISQNEFAE
+167 DTSTDISQNEFAE

-203 SSVLGATIIQPYPD
+203 SSVLGAAIIQPYPD
-217 WHPKLLKAYLTRN
+217 WHPKLLRAYLTRN

-351 YAKKR
+351 YANKR

-473 VERLDEYMRAFNQ
+473 IERLDEYMRAFNQ

-555 LNSESLV
+555 LNSQSLV

-620 FDVACSD
+620 FDVVCSD

>member
-1 MKIVTCHGHPL
+1 MKYLRNLIILIVGL
-12 PILQAHAKIGAT
+12 YILTLG
-24 QQIYCII
+24 
-31 TNISRRIT
+31 
-39 KMMMLLQDIYIYVDV
+39 LVYVDV
-54 YDSRPIINIFKNIQS
+54 YDSRPLISLFKKMQS

-75 IDFSIEKKDSSKTKP
+75 VDFSVDSTKNSNSRP
-90 KPNKDRNPYYGDLH
+90 MPNKDRNPYYGDLH

-123 DAYRYAKGEGVKH
+123 DAYRYAKGAAVKH

-167 DTTTDISQNEFAE
+167 DTSTDISQNDFAE

-203 SSVLGATIIQPYPD
+203 SSVLGATIIKPYPD
-217 WHPKLLKAYLTRN
+217 WHPNLLKAYFSRN
-230 TQGALQSF
+230 TQGALRSF

-251 RSANEHNDPGHF
+251 RSANEHNDPGNF

-279 GNLHRNVIFNSSKA
+279 GNLHRNVIFESSKA

-308 LWTWQDKLRDKG
+308 LWTWQDRLREKG
-320 VDTIAIP
+320 VDTISMP

-337 FEMESFKGNALDIE
+337 FEMESFKGNALDVE
-351 YAKKR
+351 YAEKR

-370 TSDTHPLLSP
+370 TSETHPLLSP

-438 HVVAASLDESNFWSK
+438 HVVASSLDESNYWSK

-473 VERLDEYMRAFNQ
+473 VARLEEYMRAFNQ
-486 PVSRVSLEQGEYAN
+486 PISTVTLEQGEYAN

-517 ENTRESIF
+517 ENTRESLF
-525 NAFRRKETFAT
+525 AAFRRKETFAT
-536 TGTRIAVRFF
+536 TGPRISVRFF

-562 SEAYQKGVTMGSDLL
+562 SEAYSKGVTMGADLL
-577 HNENK
+577 NNDDQ
-582 IPEFLVWAQRDKN
+582 IPEFIVWALRDMN
-595 GAPLQRIQII
+595 SAPLQRIQII
-605 KGWIDNNSGRPKEKV
+605 KGWIDMNSGRPKEKV
-620 FDVACSD
+620 FDIACSD
-627 GMQPDPI
+627 GLEPDPI

-642 ARVNINDCSIS
+642 ARVNINNCSITS
-653 TNVGSSELK
+653 NVGSSELK
-662 TVWKDPEFAPD
+662 TVWKDPEFKVD
-673 DKTFYYVRVLEN
+673 DKAFYYVRVLEN

-696 KAGYKPRE
+696 KSGFKPRE

-719 WYIPE
+719 WYIPK
-724 QSDVEVVPLGG
+724 QSEVEVIPLGG

>member
-1 MKIVTCHGHPL
+1 MKYLRNLIILIVGL
-12 PILQAHAKIGAT
+12 YILTLG
-24 QQIYCII
+24 
-31 TNISRRIT
+31 
-39 KMMMLLQDIYIYVDV
+39 LVYVDV
-54 YDSRPIINIFKNIQS
+54 YDSRPLISLFKKMQS

-75 IDFSIEKKDSSKTKP
+75 VDFSVDSTKNSNSRP
-90 KPNKDRNPYYGDLH
+90 MPNKDRNPYYGDLH

-123 DAYRYAKGEGVKH
+123 DAYRYAKGAAVKH

-167 DTTTDISQNEFAE
+167 DTSTDISQNDFAE

-203 SSVLGATIIQPYPD
+203 SSVLGATIIKPYPD
-217 WHPKLLKAYLTRN
+217 WHPNLLKAYFSRN
-230 TQGALQSF
+230 TQGALRSF

-251 RSANEHNDPGHF
+251 RSANEHNDPGNF

-279 GNLHRNVIFNSSKA
+279 GNLHRNVIFESSKA

-308 LWTWQDKLRDKG
+308 LWTWQDRLREKG
-320 VDTIAIP
+320 VDTISMP

-337 FEMESFKGNALDIE
+337 FEMESFKGNALDVE
-351 YAKKR
+351 YAEKR

-370 TSDTHPLLSP
+370 TSETHPLLSP

-431 LIGSTDT
+431 LIGSSDT
-438 HVVAASLDESNFWSK
+438 HVVASSLDESNYWSK

-473 VERLDEYMRAFNQ
+473 VARLEEYMRAFNQ
-486 PVSRVSLEQGEYAN
+486 PISTVSLEQGEYAN

-517 ENTRESIF
+517 ENTRESLF
-525 NAFRRKETFAT
+525 AAFRRKETFAT
-536 TGTRIAVRFF
+536 TGPRISVRFF
-546 GGYNLSSID
+546 GGYDLSSID

-562 SEAYQKGVTMGSDLL
+562 SEAYSKGVTMGADLL
-577 HNENK
+577 NNDDQ
-582 IPEFLVWAQRDKN
+582 IPEFIVWALRDMN
-595 GAPLQRIQII
+595 SAPLQRIQII
-605 KGWIDNNSGRPKEKV
+605 KGWIDMNSGRPKEKV

-627 GMQPDPI
+627 GLEPDPI

-642 ARVNINDCSIS
+642 ARVNINDCSITS
-653 TNVGSSELK
+653 NVGSSELK
-662 TVWKDPEFAPD
+662 TVWKDPEFKVD
-673 DKTFYYVRVLEN
+673 DKAFYYVRVLEN

-696 KAGYKPRE
+696 KSGFKPRE

-719 WYIPE
+719 WYIPK
-724 QSDVEVVPLGG
+724 QSEVEVIPLGG

>member
-1 MKIVTCHGHPL
+1 MKYLRNLIILIVGL
-12 PILQAHAKIGAT
+12 YILTLGFV
-24 QQIYCII
+24 
-31 TNISRRIT
+31 
-39 KMMMLLQDIYIYVDV
+39 YVDV
-54 YDSRPIINIFKNIQS
+54 YDSRPLISLFKKMQS

-75 IDFSIEKKDSSKTKP
+75 VDFSVDSTKNSNSRP
-90 KPNKDRNPYYGDLH
+90 MPNKDRNPYYGDLH

-123 DAYRYAKGEGVKH
+123 DAYRYAKGAAVKH
-136 PLGYEMKLREPLD
+136 PLGYEMKLQEPLD

-167 DTTTDISQNEFAE
+167 DTSTDISQNDFAE

-203 SSVLGATIIQPYPD
+203 SSVLGATIIKPYPD
-217 WHPKLLKAYLTRN
+217 WHPNLLKAYFSRN
-230 TQGALQSF
+230 TQGALRSF

-251 RSANEHNDPGHF
+251 RSANEHNDPGNF

-279 GNLHRNVIFNSSKA
+279 GNLHRNVIFESSKA

-308 LWTWQDKLRDKG
+308 LWTWQDRLREKG
-320 VDTIAIP
+320 VDTISMP

-337 FEMESFKGNALDIE
+337 FEMESFKGNALDVE
-351 YAKKR
+351 YAEKR

-370 TSDTHPLLSP
+370 TSETHPLLSP

-438 HVVAASLDESNFWSK
+438 HVVASSLDESNYWSK

-473 VERLDEYMRAFNQ
+473 VARLEEYMRAFNQ
-486 PVSRVSLEQGEYAN
+486 PISTVTLEQGEYAN

-517 ENTRESIF
+517 ENTRESLF
-525 NAFRRKETFAT
+525 AAFRRKETFAT
-536 TGTRIAVRFF
+536 TGPRISVRFF

-562 SEAYQKGVTMGSDLL
+562 SEAYSKGVTMGADLL
-577 HNENK
+577 NNDDQ
-582 IPEFLVWAQRDKN
+582 IPEFIVWALRDMN
-595 GAPLQRIQII
+595 SAPLQRIQII
-605 KGWIDNNSGRPKEKV
+605 KGWIDMNSGRPKEKV
-620 FDVACSD
+620 FDVVCSD
-627 GMQPDPI
+627 GLEPDPI

-642 ARVNINDCSIS
+642 ARVNINDCSITS
-653 TNVGSSELK
+653 NVGSSELK
-662 TVWKDPEFAPD
+662 TVWKDPEFKVD
-673 DKTFYYVRVLEN
+673 DKAFYYVRVLEN

-696 KAGYKPRE
+696 KSGFKPRE

-719 WYIPE
+719 WYIPK
-724 QSDVEVVPLGG
+724 QSEVEVIPLGG

>member
-1 MKIVTCHGHPL
+1 MKYLRNLIILIVGL
-12 PILQAHAKIGAT
+12 YILTLG
-24 QQIYCII
+24 
-31 TNISRRIT
+31 
-39 KMMMLLQDIYIYVDV
+39 LVYVDV
-54 YDSRPIINIFKNIQS
+54 YDSRPLISLFKKMQS

-75 IDFSIEKKDSSKTKP
+75 VDFSVDSTKNSNSRP
-90 KPNKDRNPYYGDLH
+90 MPNKDRNPYYGDLH

-123 DAYRYAKGEGVKH
+123 DAYRYAKGAAVKH

-167 DTTTDISQNEFAE
+167 DTSTDISQNDFAE

-203 SSVLGATIIQPYPD
+203 SSVLGATIIKPYPD
-217 WHPKLLKAYLTRN
+217 WHPNLLKAYFSRN
-230 TQGALQSF
+230 TQGALRSF

-251 RSANEHNDPGHF
+251 RSANEHNDPGNF

-279 GNLHRNVIFNSSKA
+279 GNLHRNVIFESSKA

-308 LWTWQDKLRDKG
+308 LWTWQDRLREKG
-320 VDTIAIP
+320 VDTISMP

-337 FEMESFKGNALDIE
+337 FEMESFKGNALDVE
-351 YAKKR
+351 YAEKR

-370 TSDTHPLLSP
+370 TSETHPLLSP

-438 HVVAASLDESNFWSK
+438 HVVASSLDESNYWSK

-473 VERLDEYMRAFNQ
+473 VARLEEYMRAFNQ
-486 PVSRVSLEQGEYAN
+486 PISTVSLEQGEYAN

-517 ENTRESIF
+517 ENTRESLF
-525 NAFRRKETFAT
+525 AAFRRKETFAT
-536 TGTRIAVRFF
+536 TGPRISVRFF

-562 SEAYQKGVTMGSDLL
+562 NEAYSKGVTMGADLL
-577 HNENK
+577 NNDDQ
-582 IPEFLVWAQRDKN
+582 IPEFIVWALRDMN
-595 GAPLQRIQII
+595 SAPLQRIQII
-605 KGWIDNNSGRPKEKV
+605 KGWIDMNSGRPKEKV

-627 GMQPDPI
+627 GLEPDPI

-653 TNVGSSELK
+653 SNVGSSELK
-662 TVWKDPEFAPD
+662 TVWKDPEFKVD
-673 DKTFYYVRVLEN
+673 DKAFYYVRVLEN

-696 KAGYKPRE
+696 KSGFKPRE

-719 WYIPE
+719 WYIPK
-724 QSDVEVVPLGG
+724 QSEVEVIPLGG

>member
-1 MKIVTCHGHPL
+1 MKYLRNLIILIVGL
-12 PILQAHAKIGAT
+12 YILTLG
-24 QQIYCII
+24 
-31 TNISRRIT
+31 
-39 KMMMLLQDIYIYVDV
+39 LVYVDV
-54 YDSRPIINIFKNIQS
+54 YDSRPLISLFKKMQS

-75 IDFSIEKKDSSKTKP
+75 VDFSVDSTKNSNSRP
-90 KPNKDRNPYYGDLH
+90 MPNKDRNPYYGDLH

-123 DAYRYAKGEGVKH
+123 DAYRYAKGEAVKH

-167 DTTTDISQNEFAE
+167 DTSTDISQNDFAE

-203 SSVLGATIIQPYPD
+203 SSVLGATIIKPYPD
-217 WHPKLLKAYLTRN
+217 WHPNLLKAYFSRN
-230 TQGALQSF
+230 TQGALRSF

-251 RSANEHNDPGHF
+251 RSANEHNDPGNF

-279 GNLHRNVIFNSSKA
+279 GNLHRNVIFESSKA

-308 LWTWQDKLRDKG
+308 LWTWQDRLREKG
-320 VDTIAIP
+320 VDTISMP

-337 FEMESFKGNALDIE
+337 FEMESFKGNALDVE
-351 YAKKR
+351 YAEKR

-370 TSDTHPLLSP
+370 TSETHPLLSP

-438 HVVAASLDESNFWSK
+438 HVVASSLDESNYWSK

-473 VERLDEYMRAFNQ
+473 VARLEEYMRAFNQ
-486 PVSRVSLEQGEYAN
+486 PISTVTLEQGEYAN

-517 ENTRESIF
+517 ENTRESLF
-525 NAFRRKETFAT
+525 AAFRRKETFAT
-536 TGTRIAVRFF
+536 TGPRISVRFF

-555 LNSESLV
+555 INSESLV
-562 SEAYQKGVTMGSDLL
+562 SEAYSKGVTMGADLL
-577 HNENK
+577 NNDDQ
-582 IPEFLVWAQRDKN
+582 IPEFIVWALRDMN
-595 GAPLQRIQII
+595 SAPLQRIQII
-605 KGWIDNNSGRPKEKV
+605 KGWIDMNSGRPKEKV

-627 GMQPDPI
+627 GLEPDPI

-642 ARVNINDCSIS
+642 ARVNINDCSITS
-653 TNVGSSELK
+653 NVGSSELK
-662 TVWKDPEFAPD
+662 TVWKDPEFKVD
-673 DKTFYYVRVLEN
+673 DKAFYYVRVLEN

-696 KAGYKPRE
+696 KSGFKPRE

-719 WYIPE
+719 WYIPK
-724 QSDVEVVPLGG
+724 QSEVEVIPLGG

>member
-1 MKIVTCHGHPL
+1 MKYLRNLIILIVGL
-12 PILQAHAKIGAT
+12 YILTLG
-24 QQIYCII
+24 
-31 TNISRRIT
+31 
-39 KMMMLLQDIYIYVDV
+39 LVYVDV
-54 YDSRPIINIFKNIQS
+54 YDSRPLISLFKKMQS

-75 IDFSIEKKDSSKTKP
+75 VDFSVDSTKNSNSRP
-90 KPNKDRNPYYGDLH
+90 MPNKDRNPYYGDLH

-123 DAYRYAKGEGVKH
+123 DAYRYAKGAAVKH

-167 DTTTDISQNEFAE
+167 DTSTDISQNDFAE

-203 SSVLGATIIQPYPD
+203 SSVLGATIIKPYPD
-217 WHPKLLKAYLTRN
+217 WYPNLLKAYFSRN
-230 TQGALQSF
+230 TQGALRSF

-251 RSANEHNDPGHF
+251 RSANEHNDPGNF

-279 GNLHRNVIFNSSKA
+279 GNLHRNVIFESSKA

-308 LWTWQDKLRDKG
+308 LWTWQDRLREKG
-320 VDTIAIP
+320 VDTISMP

-337 FEMESFKGNALDIE
+337 FEMESFKGNALDVE
-351 YAKKR
+351 YAEKR

-370 TSDTHPLLSP
+370 TSETHPLLSP

-438 HVVAASLDESNFWSK
+438 HVVASSLDESNYWSK

-473 VERLDEYMRAFNQ
+473 VARLEEYMRAFNQ
-486 PVSRVSLEQGEYAN
+486 PISTVSLEQGEYAN

-517 ENTRESIF
+517 ENTRESLF
-525 NAFRRKETFAT
+525 AAFRRKETFAT
-536 TGTRIAVRFF
+536 TGPRISVRFF

-562 SEAYQKGVTMGSDLL
+562 SEAYSKGVTMGADLL
-577 HNENK
+577 NNDDQ
-582 IPEFLVWAQRDKN
+582 IPEFIVWALRDMN
-595 GAPLQRIQII
+595 SAPLQRIQII
-605 KGWIDNNSGRPKEKV
+605 KGWIDMNSGRPKEKV

-627 GMQPDPI
+627 GLEPDPI

-653 TNVGSSELK
+653 SNVGSSELK
-662 TVWKDPEFAPD
+662 TVWKDPEFKVD
-673 DKTFYYVRVLEN
+673 DKAFYYVRVLEN

-696 KAGYKPRE
+696 KSGFKPRE

-719 WYIPE
+719 WYIPK
-724 QSDVEVVPLGG
+724 QSEVEVIPLGG

>member
-1 MKIVTCHGHPL
+1 MKYLRNLIILIVGL
-12 PILQAHAKIGAT
+12 YILTLG
-24 QQIYCII
+24 
-31 TNISRRIT
+31 
-39 KMMMLLQDIYIYVDV
+39 LVYVDV
-54 YDSRPIINIFKNIQS
+54 YDSRPLISLFKKMQS

-75 IDFSIEKKDSSKTKP
+75 VDFSVDSTKNSNSRP
-90 KPNKDRNPYYGDLH
+90 IPNKDRNPYYGDLH

-123 DAYRYAKGEGVKH
+123 DAYRYAKGAAVKH

-167 DTTTDISQNEFAE
+167 DTSTDISQNDFAE

-203 SSVLGATIIQPYPD
+203 SSVLGATIIKPYPD
-217 WHPKLLKAYLTRN
+217 WHPNLLKAYFSRN
-230 TQGALQSF
+230 TQGALRSF

-251 RSANEHNDPGHF
+251 RSANEHNDPGNF

-279 GNLHRNVIFNSSKA
+279 GNLHRNVIFESSKA

-308 LWTWQDKLRDKG
+308 LWTWQDRLREKG
-320 VDTIAIP
+320 VDTISMP

-337 FEMESFKGNALDIE
+337 FEMESFKGNALDVE
-351 YAKKR
+351 YAEKR

-370 TSDTHPLLSP
+370 TSETHPLLSP

-438 HVVAASLDESNFWSK
+438 HVVASSLDESNYWSK

-473 VERLDEYMRAFNQ
+473 VARLEEYMRAFNQ
-486 PVSRVSLEQGEYAN
+486 PISTVSLEQGEYAN

-517 ENTRESIF
+517 ENTRESLF
-525 NAFRRKETFAT
+525 AAFRRKETFAT
-536 TGTRIAVRFF
+536 TGPRISVRFF

-562 SEAYQKGVTMGSDLL
+562 SEAYSKGVTMGADLL
-577 HNENK
+577 NNDDQ
-582 IPEFLVWAQRDKN
+582 IPEFIVWALRDMN
-595 GAPLQRIQII
+595 SAPLQRIQII
-605 KGWIDNNSGRPKEKV
+605 KGWIDMNSGRPKEKV

-627 GMQPDPI
+627 GLEPDPI

-653 TNVGSSELK
+653 SNVGSSELK
-662 TVWKDPEFAPD
+662 TVWKDPEFKVD
-673 DKTFYYVRVLEN
+673 DKAFYYVRVLEN

-696 KAGYKPRE
+696 KSGFKPRE

-719 WYIPE
+719 WYIPK
-724 QSDVEVVPLGG
+724 QSEVEVIPLGG

>member
-1 MKIVTCHGHPL
+1 MKYLRNLIILIVGLYVLTLGL
-12 PILQAHAKIGAT
+12 
-24 QQIYCII
+24 
-31 TNISRRIT
+31 
-39 KMMMLLQDIYIYVDV
+39 IYVDV
-54 YDSRPIINIFKNIQS
+54 YDSRPVISLFKKMQS

-75 IDFSIEKKDSSKTKP
+75 VDFSVDSTKNSNSRP
-90 KPNKDRNPYYGDLH
+90 MPNKDRNPYYGDLH

-123 DAYRYAKGEGVKH
+123 DAYRYAKGAAVKH
-136 PLGYEMKLREPLD
+136 PLGYEMKLQEPLD

-167 DTTTDISQNEFAE
+167 DTSTHISQNDFAE

-203 SSVLGATIIQPYPD
+203 SSVLGATIIKPYPD
-217 WHPKLLKAYLTRN
+217 WHPNLLKAYFSRN
-230 TQGALQSF
+230 TQGALRSF

-251 RSANEHNDPGHF
+251 RSANEHNDPGNF

-279 GNLHRNVIFNSSKA
+279 GNLHRNVIFESSKA

-308 LWTWQDKLRDKG
+308 LWTWQDRLREKG
-320 VDTIAIP
+320 VDTISMP

-337 FEMESFKGNALDIE
+337 FEMESFKGNALDVE
-351 YAKKR
+351 YAEKR

-370 TSDTHPLLSP
+370 TSETHPLLSP

-431 LIGSTDT
+431 LIGSSDT
-438 HVVAASLDESNFWSK
+438 HVVASSLDESNYWSK

-473 VERLDEYMRAFNQ
+473 VARLEEYMRAFNQ
-486 PVSRVSLEQGEYAN
+486 PISTVTLEQGEYAN

-517 ENTRESIF
+517 ENTRESLF
-525 NAFRRKETFAT
+525 AAFRRKETFAT
-536 TGTRIAVRFF
+536 TGPRISVRFF

-562 SEAYQKGVTMGSDLL
+562 SEAYSKGVTMGADLL
-577 HNENK
+577 NNDDQ
-582 IPEFLVWAQRDKN
+582 IPEFIVWALRDMN
-595 GAPLQRIQII
+595 SAPLQRIQII
-605 KGWIDNNSGRPKEKV
+605 KGWIDMNSGRPKEKV
-620 FDVACSD
+620 FDIACSD
-627 GMQPDPI
+627 GLEPDPI

-642 ARVNINDCSIS
+642 ARVNINDCSITS
-653 TNVGSSELK
+653 NVGSSELK
-662 TVWKDPEFAPD
+662 TVWKDPEFKVD
-673 DKTFYYVRVLEN
+673 DKAFYYVRVLEN

-696 KAGYKPRE
+696 KSGFKPRE

-719 WYIPE
+719 WYIPK
-724 QSDVEVVPLGG
+724 QSEVEVIPLGG